1 MTKRPR
7 TRQPR
12 GPDARRAHGLRRDA
26 FPALR
31 AFLRGYLHEDYAA
44 VHGSIRA
51 AADAFRA
58 DASADDR
65 DRLVEELESLAEIV
79 NTRPVRALRDFVT
92 AEMGSGWLPASRE
105 EILELLE
112 ALRGGAD

>member
-1 MTKRPR
+1 MTKRQR
-7 TRQPR
+7 TPR
-12 GPDARRAHGLRRDA
+12 GPDSAQAKGLRRDA

-31 AFLRGYLHEDYAA
+31 AFLRGYLHQDYAA
-44 VHGSIRA
+44 VHGSMRA

-58 DASADDR
+58 DASVDER
-65 DRLVEELESLAEIV
+65 DQLVRELESLAKILTA
-79 NTRPVRALRDFVT
+79 TRARALRGFISE
-92 AEMGSGWLPASRE
+92 EMGSGWMPASRE